1 MNTKTDMTGK
11 TAIVTG
17 GSRGIGRAICLELAS
32 RGANIAFCGRSLNDN
47 TASLEKELSD
57 LGVKGR
63 AYALDAADHEAAKT
77 FVASVLEDFG
87 TIDLLVN
94 NAGITRDGLLLRM
107 DEGQWD
113 AVLDANLKS
122 VFNVTSAVLPT
133 MIRTRKG
140 AIVSL
145 SSVVGLHGN
154 AGQTN
159 YAASKAGIVGFTK
172 SLAKEVGGRGIRV
185 NAVAPGFIR
194 TDMTA
199 ELTDE
204 QLKAWTS
211 NIPLRRAGAPEEVA
225 KTVAFLLSDD
235 ASYITGQALQVCGG
249 MAL

>member
-1 MNTKTDMTGK
+1 MTGR

-47 TASLEKELSD
+47 TASLEKELAD
-57 LGVKGR
+57 LGVTGR
-63 AYALDAADHEAAKT
+63 AYALDAADHEAVKA
-77 FVASVLEDFG
+77 FVAAVLDDFG

-133 MIRTRKG
+133 MVRARKG

-204 QLKAWTS
+204 QLKTWTS
-211 NIPLRRAGAPEEVA
+211 NIPLRRAGKPEEVA